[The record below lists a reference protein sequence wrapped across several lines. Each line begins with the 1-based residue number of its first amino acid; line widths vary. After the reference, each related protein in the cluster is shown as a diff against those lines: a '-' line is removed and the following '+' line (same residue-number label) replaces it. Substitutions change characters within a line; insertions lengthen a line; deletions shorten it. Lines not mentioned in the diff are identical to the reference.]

1 MRIQN
6 YDTHYASIQTVLVY
20 PYYIPNARIIP
31 RSHES
36 HSRDAE
42 HQAKDKKTTTP
53 KQSKL
58 TKMIKWQVGARQ
70 RQSSKEKRE

>member
-1 MRIQN
+1 MIHTMLVSKR
-6 YDTHYASIQTVLVY
+6 VLVY
-20 PYYIPNARIIP
+20 PYYIPNTTIIP

-70 RQSSKEKRE
+70 RADQRGKRT